1 MIYLLDANVLVH
13 WANERPGAD
22 RIFARYVMQPKDRVR
37 LSAVTAHELRYLI
50 LAAKAGRRRAASLAA
65 LMPSFPV
72 EDFDLPAAQ
81 AAADVRHQLGS
92 QPIGV
97 FDMLLAGHARRLGA
111 IVVSDDEDFD
121 RVPGLRR
128 ENWLR

>member
-1 MIYLLDANVLVH
+1 MIYLLDANVLIH
-13 WANERPGAD
+13 WANQRPGYE
-22 RIFARYVMQPKDRVR
+22 RIAQRYMQHGEQRLR
-37 LSAVTAHELRYLI
+37 LSAVTAHELRYLV

-97 FDMLLAGHARRLGA
+97 FDMLLAGRARRLGA